1 MISISGTDAWH
12 SAHPGAAI
20 GLLELSGVEKKLLNP
35 EFNQHKREVETRLR
49 LDFAGCSRRELMMH
63 PVMAAYV
70 QYYKRFTMTYHVL
83 LQVES
88 IIMKGKN
95 LPDVS
100 PLVDANFAAEVNTF
114 VLTAGHDVAKLR
126 EPIVIDTAHEAEVMI
141 AMSGSQ
147 KEVRKGNMVM
157 RDQLG
162 LCCSILYGQ
171 DNRSPITA
179 ETEHVLYV
187 SYAPIGV
194 PAETVMDHLIQI
206 KQNVNLFSPNARVEQ
221 SRLLQAESR

>member
-20 GLLELSGVEKKLLNP
+20 GLLELSGVEKKLLSP
-35 EFNQHKREVETRLR
+35 ELNEHKREVEARLR
-49 LDFAGCSRRELMMH
+49 QDFTGCSRRELMMH

-100 PLVDANFAAEVNTF
+100 PMVDANFAAEVNTF

-126 EPIVIDTAHEAEVMI
+126 EPIVIDTAHEAEEMT

-147 KEVRKGNMVM
+147 KEVRKGDMVM

-179 ETEHVLYV
+179 ETDHVLYV
-187 SYAPIGV
+187 SYAPEGV
-194 PAETVMDHLIQI
+194 PAEVVMEHLLQI
-206 KQNVNLFSPNARVEQ
+206 KQNVYLFSPNAWVEQ
-221 SRLLQAESR
+221 CRVLKADPR

>member
-1 MISISGTDAWH
+1 MAFCPSR
-12 SAHPGAAI
+12 AAI
-20 GLLELSGVEKKLLNP
+20 GLLEDFWHREETISP
-35 EFNQHKREVETRLR
+35 ELNQHKREVEARLR
-49 LDFAGCSRRELMMH
+49 QDFAGYSRKALMMS
-63 PVMAAYV
+63 PVMAAYIR
-70 QYYKRFTMTYHVL
+70 YYKRFTMTYHVL

-88 IIMKGKN
+88 IIMKSKN

-126 EPIVIDTAHEAEVMI
+126 EPIVIDTAHEAEVMT

-147 KEVRKGNMVM
+147 KEVRKGYMVM

-194 PAETVMDHLIQI
+194 PAIEIEEHLIQI
-206 KQNVNLFSPNARVEQ
+206 RQNVYLFSPNARVEQ
-221 SRLLQAESR
+221 CRLLQAESR

>member
-1 MISISGTDAWH
+1 LISISGTDAWH

-20 GLLELSGVEKKLLNP
+20 GLLEISGIERKLISP
-35 EFNQHKREVETRLR
+35 ELNQHKREVEARLR
-49 LDFAGCSRRELMMH
+49 QDFAGYSRKALMMS
-63 PVMAAYV
+63 PVMAAYIR
-70 QYYKRFTMTYHVL
+70 YYKRFTMTYHVL

-88 IIMKGKN
+88 IVLKGKN
-95 LPDVS
+95 LPNVS
-100 PLVDANFAAEVNTF
+100 PLVDANFTAEVSTF

-126 EPIVIDTAHEAEVMI
+126 EPIVIDTSHEAEEMT
-141 AMSGSQ
+141 AMNGSQ
-147 KEVRKGNMVM
+147 KQMRNGDMVM

-171 DNRSPITA
+171 DNSSPITA

-187 SYAPIGV
+187 SYAPTGV
-194 PAETVMDHLIQI
+194 PAETVMDHLLQI

-221 SRLLQAESR
+221 FRLLQAYSR

>member
-1 MISISGTDAWH
+1 
-12 SAHPGAAI
+12 
-20 GLLELSGVEKKLLNP
+20 
-35 EFNQHKREVETRLR
+35 
-49 LDFAGCSRRELMMH
+49 
-63 PVMAAYV
+63 
-70 QYYKRFTMTYHVL
+70 
-83 LQVES
+83 
-88 IIMKGKN
+88 
-95 LPDVS
+95 
-100 PLVDANFAAEVNTF
+100 
-114 VLTAGHDVAKLR
+114 VAKLR

>member
-20 GLLELSGVEKKLLNP
+20 GLLEISGIERKLISP
-35 EFNQHKREVETRLR
+35 ELNQHKREVEARLR
-49 LDFAGCSRRELMMH
+49 QDFAGYSRKALMMS
-63 PVMAAYV
+63 PVMAAYIR
-70 QYYKRFTMTYHVL
+70 YYKRFTMTYHVL

-88 IIMKGKN
+88 IVLKGKN
-95 LPDVS
+95 LPNVS
-100 PLVDANFAAEVNTF
+100 PLVDANFTAEVSTF

-147 KEVRKGNMVM
+147 KEVRNGDMVM

-187 SYAPIGV
+187 SYAPAGV
-194 PAETVMDHLIQI
+194 PAIEIEEHLIQI
-206 KQNVNLFSPNARVEQ
+206 RQNVYLFSPNARVEQ
-221 SRLLQAESR
+221 CRLLQAESR